1 MRIRR
6 LRSAGPAFAVLL
18 LLLVAEACRET
29 SPPPQEQE
37 RAAAP
42 AAGPA
47 AETQRTVESQPL
59 PPLQACGQAICQ
71 AGGRRFRWR
80 GVTAFA
86 LADLVADGN
95 MEGAR
100 AFVSWAERSGFTVLR
115 VLAMNHGWMS
125 LSPEEGRRA
134 LPRVFALAREHG
146 LYVQAVALA
155 GTGLP
160 QFRSDQFLREQVRA
174 VARACAEAGNCVLEI
189 ANEPYHS
196 TQARLHEP
204 DVMRRLQQE
213 VPADLLV
220 AWGAA
225 REDDSDVMSGG
236 RYVVVHLGRSGNRW
250 NRVARMRGLASL
262 SRAAGKPVIDNEP
275 IGAAEREV
283 RDRRDAV
290 PAAFF
295 AQGALSRMLEVG
307 STFHCEDC
315 LLARVPGP
323 TQQRA
328 ANAFIEGS
336 RILPDET
343 IVTPVAPG
351 AGGSAVASADI
362 DQARVF
368 TAGAGTKAWVLVLG
382 AEGETPIRWNTGW
395 KPEGR
400 REPMPGVELWTAAR

>member
-1 MRIRR
+1 
-6 LRSAGPAFAVLL
+6 VLL
-18 LLLVAEACRET
+18 LLLSLVAAACRET
-29 SPPPQEQE
+29 SPAPQEQE
-37 RAAAP
+37 RAGAP
-42 AAGPA
+42 AADPVP
-47 AETQRTVESQPL
+47 ETQAHVASGPL

-95 MEGAR
+95 VEGAR
-100 AFVSWAERSGFTVLR
+100 AFVNWAARSGFTVLR

-134 LPRVFALAREHG
+134 LPQVFALAREHG
-146 LYVQAVALA
+146 MYVQAVALA

-160 QFRSDQFLREQVRA
+160 QYRSDQFLREQVGA
-174 VARACAEAGNCVLEI
+174 VARVCAEAGNCVLEI

-196 TQARLHEP
+196 TQARLHDP
-204 DVMRRLQQE
+204 DVMRRLQAE

-225 REDDSDVMSGG
+225 REDDSEVMSGG

-250 NRVARMRGLASL
+250 NRVARMRELAAL
-262 SRAAGKPVIDNEP
+262 SRAVSKPVIDNEP
-275 IGAAEREV
+275 IGAAERDA
-283 RDRRDAV
+283 RDRRDAL

-328 ANAFIEGS
+328 ADAFVEGS
-336 RILPDET
+336 RIVPDET
-343 IVTPVAPG
+343 VVIPVDLG
-351 AGGSAVASADI
+351 ADGSAVASADI
-362 DQARVF
+362 DHARVF
-368 TAGAGTKAWVLVLG
+368 TAVAGTTAWVLVLG
-382 AEGETPIRWNTGW
+382 TEDDTPIRWNTGW
-395 KPEGR
+395 RPAGR
-400 REPMPGVELWTAAR
+400 QEPVPGVELWTATR

>member
-1 MRIRR
+1 MRPRR
-6 LRSAGPAFAVLL
+6 FRSAGPAFIVLL
-18 LLLVAEACRET
+18 LLLATEACRET
-29 SPPPQEQE
+29 PPSPQEQD
-37 RAAAP
+37 RAGKP
-42 AAGPA
+42 TAGSAREPQA
-47 AETQRTVESQPL
+47 TVVAEPL
-59 PPLQACGQAICQ
+59 PRLQACGQAICQ

-95 MEGAR
+95 AEGAR
-100 AFVSWAERSGFTVLR
+100 AFVGWAARSGFTVLR

-134 LPRVFALAREHG
+134 LPQVLALAREHG
-146 LYVQAVALA
+146 VYVQAVALA

-160 QFRSDQFLREQVRA
+160 RFRNDEFLRAQVGA
-174 VARACAEAGNCVLEI
+174 VARLCADAGNCVLEI

-196 TQARLHEP
+196 TQGRLHEQG
-204 DVMRRLQQE
+204 VMRRLQEE

-236 RYVVVHLGRSGNRW
+236 RYVVVHLGRSGDRW
-250 NRVARMRGLASL
+250 NRVARMRGLTSL
-262 SRAAGKPVIDNEP
+262 SRTVGKPVIDNEP
-275 IGAAEREV
+275 IGAAEREA
-283 RDRRDAV
+283 RDRRDAL

-328 ANAFIEGS
+328 AEAFIAGT
-336 RILPDET
+336 RIVPDET
-343 IVTPVAPG
+343 TVTPHLVG
-351 AGGSAVASADI
+351 TDGSPVASADA
-362 DQARVF
+362 DHASVF
-368 TAGAGTKAWVLVLG
+368 TAVAGPKAWVLVLG
-382 AEGETPIRWNTGW
+382 TAGETAIRWNTGW

-400 REPMPGVELWTAAR
+400 TEPAPDVELWTATR